1 MNFFAKR
8 KFRKH
13 ENYIVKLAVKHFDR
27 PTDLKNAFM
36 KVNKEHLEL
45 IEDVKIAIPEY
56 SNYPPVQDDLRLA
69 LLRTICS
76 DSPHLYSLVLDH
88 FPVIE
93 RDFRAVQSLD
103 FYKNKSLDF
112 FLGIENEEEHDF
124 QGETTEVIESEMI
137 GVEFFDKDLFSDSEF
152 VLVNDFGLIDVA
164 KSTKRTLNNLR
175 ESIDGVIT
183 EMNATSSKEL
193 LQSILVNIVS
203 NNFGPRAIRDFF
215 VAALRSL
222 GKKNNLVATEFGEL
236 FVSSI
241 PDHRAMRSLVI
252 FMKRED
258 KVDEAIRLM
267 YHPNFRHDHMTR
279 KWQKQLN
286 ILRKELILDDKLK
299 PKFEEFGDNFQAL
312 SEFMDDLYHKMNED
326 IDIARYMYRYC
337 IEVHKNV
344 QHKPLANEVIRWGES
359 VIKIESET
367 PKEEPFVESK
377 NTQRVDYDSKK
388 SIERYEREIRR
399 IHDSDSMRIGL
410 YLTSSLRNPIKLI
423 LLPILFPVYCLKLG
437 LEKLGHKKK
446 DIVVT
451 QSFDTNQLKDCI
463 VLFPTNG
470 VGFGHFTR
478 MYAVARSIRK
488 LSPNTEII
496 FFTPMPTL
504 HILYSDNF
512 PTYHLAGRY
521 KHTDMNAR
529 QWNGIVEEMLTIVFE
544 THKPKAFMFDGAYP
558 YRGMLNA
565 INAQTGMSKWWM
577 RRGTFKKNKSI
588 PNGSIDSFDHTISPQ
603 DIDDIVSS
611 KYQDPQIMHNVPPV
625 TLIENDEML
634 DRDAARNSLSVPQNA
649 RVVYVQLGAGRINEI
664 DSTIRIVLDCLL
676 QNENLYVVLGESLLG
691 QRTMISMERV
701 RIIRDYPNALF
712 FKAFDASVQAG
723 GYNSF
728 HEMRRLH
735 IPTVFIPNTNTGMDD
750 QLRRVKKSEEE
761 GWGIVCKE
769 NKKSIHSAIEMLL
782 ELEPPK
788 PPIYPNGASVTAE
801 LLLAEMKKNEIIS

>member
-1 MNFFAKR
+1 MNYFAR
-8 KFRKH
+8 RRFRKND
-13 ENYIVKLAVKHFDR
+13 NYIVKLAVKHFDR
-27 PTDLKNAFM
+27 PTDLKNALM
-36 KVNKEHLEL
+36 KINKEHLEL
-45 IEDVKIAIPEY
+45 IEDIKIAIPEF

-69 LLRTICS
+69 LLRTVCS
-76 DSPHLYSLVLDH
+76 DSPHLYSLILDH

-93 RDFRAVQSLD
+93 HDFRAIQSLD
-103 FYKNKSLDF
+103 FYKNKSLNF
-112 FLGIENEEEHDF
+112 FLGIDNEEEHEF
-124 QGETTEVIESEMI
+124 QGEATEVIESEMI
-137 GVEFFDKDLFSDSEF
+137 DVEIFDETLFAHLEYE
-152 VLVNDFGLIDVA
+152 LGNDFGLIDIA

-175 ESIDGVIT
+175 DSINQVTAKMETD
-183 EMNATSSKEL
+183 SSIQL
-193 LQSILVNIVS
+193 LQSILVHIVS
-203 NNFGPRAIRDFF
+203 TNSGARAIRDFF
-215 VAALRSL
+215 VASLRSL
-222 GKKNNLVATEFGEL
+222 GEKDSLAAAEFGEL

-241 PDHRAMRSLVI
+241 PDHRAMRSMVI
-252 FMKRED
+252 FMKRVD

-267 YHPNFRHDHMTR
+267 YHPNFKHDHMTR

-286 ILRKELILDDKLK
+286 IRRKELILDDKLK
-299 PKFEEFGDNFQAL
+299 PKFEEFGNNFQAL
-312 SEFMDDLYHKMNED
+312 TEFMDDLYHKMNED

-344 QHKPLANEVIRWGES
+344 QHKPLANEVIRWGEA

-367 PKEEPFVESK
+367 PEPTLAIESK
-377 NTQRVDYDSKK
+377 ITQKGESDNKK

-399 IHDSDSMRIGL
+399 IQNSASMRIGL
-410 YLTSSLRNPIKLI
+410 YLTNSFRNPVKII
-423 LLPILFPVYCLKLG
+423 LLPILLPVYCLILG
-437 LEKLGHKKK
+437 LEKLGYKKK
-446 DIVVT
+446 EVVIT
-451 QSFDTNQLKDCI
+451 QSTNIKQIKDCV

-488 LSPNTEII
+488 QSPDTDIV

-504 HILYSDNF
+504 HILYADNF

-521 KHTDMNAR
+521 KHADMNAR

-544 THKPKAFMFDGAYP
+544 THKPRAFIFDGAYP

-565 INAQTGMSKWWM
+565 INAQTEMSKWWM

-588 PNGSIDSFDHTISPQ
+588 PNGSIDSFDYTISPQ
-603 DIDDIVSS
+603 DIDEVVTS
-611 KYQDPQIMHNVPPV
+611 KYQDSQKTHNVPPV

-634 DRDAARNSLSVPQNA
+634 DRISARNTLSVPQNA
-649 RVVYVQLGAGRINEI
+649 KVVYVQLGAGRINEI

-735 IPTVFIPNTNTGMDD
+735 LPTVFIPNTNTGMDD

-769 NKKSIHSAIEMLL
+769 NKKSIHNAIGMLL
-782 ELEPPK
+782 ELEPPN
-788 PPIYPNGASVTAE
+788 PPVYPNGASVTAE
-801 LLLAEMKKNEIIS
+801 LLLAEMNSF